1 MPSALS
7 QVSDTRPEFLLL
19 CRQPCIHDTNC
30 IPFLGSKILEPQG
43 RQVGLEHLAG
53 GTQEN
58 PIGHRNRYP
67 ASKGSWL
74 QADQEQSRGRTPEP
88 LSYTWDSALSR
99 PCLSW
104 ASSRKKYNRNFHFS
118 ALDHPTPTPATSI
131 KKPLLPGGA
140 GREDFSK
147 GCMCVLLGAASISVN
162 SRSRRSL
169 TNGRKFGTWA

>member
-7 QVSDTRPEFLLL
+7 QVSDTQAEFLLL
-19 CRQPCIHDTNC
+19 CRQTGIRDTYCIS
-30 IPFLGSKILEPQG
+30 FLGSKILEPQG
-43 RQVGLEHLAG
+43 RQVGWEHLAG

-67 ASKGSWL
+67 PAKGSWL
-74 QADQEQSRGRTPEP
+74 QADQEQRWGQTPEP
-88 LSYTWDSALSR
+88 LSHTWDSALSG

-104 ASSRKKYNRNFHFS
+104 ASSRKKYDRNFHFS
-118 ALDHPTPTPATSI
+118 ALDHPTPIPATSI

-147 GCMCVLLGAASISVN
+147 GCVCVLLGAASISVN
-162 SRSRRSL
+162 SRSRHSL
-169 TNGRKFGTWA
+169 TNGRKFGAWA